1 MKKKLFTLF
10 LLSFL
15 ISSLSGCHSSKES
28 QTSSATQESESISTQ
43 EPSKEEKT
51 TASSESDLTQ
61 ASVDDEFSLSK
72 SIYFPYENLNELTIN
87 ENTDKDILSVNSLR

>member
-15 ISSLSGCHSSKES
+15 MSSLSGCRASKEN
-28 QTSSATQESESISTQ
+28 QTLSAAQESESISTQ
-43 EPSKEEKT
+43 EHSKEEKT

-61 ASVDDEFSLSK
+61 ASVDDELSLSE
-72 SIYFPYENLNELTIN
+72 SIYFPYENLNELSQIYT
-87 ENTDKDILSVNSLR
+87 T

>member
-1 MKKKLFTLF
+1 MIVFKRVNFKYILGEFIMKKKLFTLF

-15 ISSLSGCHSSKES
+15 ISSLSGCQSPKES

-51 TASSESDLTQ
+51 TVSSESNLTQ
-61 ASVDDEFSLSK
+61 ASVD
-72 SIYFPYENLNELTIN
+72 NELSISESTYFRMKI
-87 ENTDKDILSVNSLR
+87 